1 MLIKN
6 GTVLTDTW
14 QFVQA
19 DIRIVGENIAGIIP
33 AGGIAAGGAAQEERA
48 ALDGGPAQNGRA
60 SQDEDIF
67 DATDL
72 YILPGL
78 VDIHIHACNG
88 YDFCDA
94 REESVTGMAKYLI
107 RQGVTSFVA
116 ASMAYDEDRLQK
128 VFEVAGKM
136 VQSGIP
142 GGARLRGIHMEGPFF
157 SKAKKGAQSEKYIIG
172 PDIGM
177 YDRLNTVS
185 GDTIRLVDI
194 APELPGAMEF
204 IRHASRSA
212 TVSIAHT
219 TSDYQTA
226 MEAFDNGATHVTH
239 LFNAMPPFSHR
250 DPGVVGAASDAGA
263 DVELICDGIHLH
275 PAVIRS
281 VFKWFGDDKVIL
293 ISDAMMACGLPDG
306 TYELGGQAVNVTA
319 GKATLHDGTIAGSAT
334 DLYTCMKRAVEFGI
348 PLESAARAATYNPA
362 GSAGLDK
369 EIGSITAGKRA
380 DLLLLDKN
388 LRIVQVICSGQC
400 QI

>member
-6 GTVLTDTW
+6 GKVLTDSW
-14 QFVQA
+14 QFEQL
-19 DIRIVGENIAGIIP
+19 DLRITGDTIEKTAP
-33 AGGIAAGGAAQEERA
+33 AGNLEASCDLREESVLDAQ
-48 ALDGGPAQNGRA
+48 G
-60 SQDEDIF
+60 
-67 DATDL
+67 L
-72 YILPGL
+72 YVVPGL

-107 RQGVTSFVA
+107 KQGVTSFLA
-116 ASMAYDEDRLQK
+116 ASMACDEERLK
-128 VFEVAGKM
+128 HVFEVGRKM
-136 VQSGIP
+136 VESGIP
-142 GGARLRGIHMEGPFF
+142 GGAQLRGIHMEGPFF
-157 SKAKKGAQSEKYIIG
+157 SKAKKGAQSEKYIIE
-172 PDIGM
+172 PDTSM
-177 YDRLNTVS
+177 FDRLNTVS
-185 GDTIRLVDI
+185 GGTIRLVDV
-194 APELPGAMEF
+194 APELPRAMEF
-204 IRHASRSA
+204 IRHASRHA

-226 MEAFDNGATHVTH
+226 MEAFSNGATHVTH

-306 TYELGGQAVNVTA
+306 EYELGGQAVDVSA
-319 GKATLHDGTIAGSAT
+319 GKATLRDGTIAGSAA
-334 DLYTCMKRAVEFGI
+334 DLYTCMRRAVAFGI
-348 PLESAARAATYNPA
+348 PLESAVRAASCNPA
-362 GSAGLDK
+362 RSAGLDQQ
-369 EIGSITAGKRA
+369 IGSIASGKRA

-388 LRIVQVICSGQC
+388 LSIVQVICGGQFC
-400 QI
+400 

>member
-6 GTVLTDTW
+6 GTVLTDAW
-14 QFVQA
+14 QFTQA
-19 DIRIVGENIAGIIP
+19 DIRIAGENIESIMP
-33 AGGIAAGGAAQEERA
+33 AGGITTGGLTQ
-48 ALDGGPAQNGRA
+48 DGGTA
-60 SQDEDIF
+60 QDEGIF
-67 DATDL
+67 DAKDL

-78 VDIHIHACNG
+78 VDIHIHGCAG

-107 RQGVTSFVA
+107 KQGVTSFVA
-116 ASMAYDEDRLQK
+116 ASMAYDEDRLRK
-128 VFEVAGKM
+128 VFEVAKKM

-142 GGARLRGIHMEGPFF
+142 GGAQLRGIHMEGPFF

-172 PDIGM
+172 PDIDM

-185 GDTIRLVDI
+185 GGTIRLVDI
-194 APELPGAMEF
+194 APELPHAMEF
-204 IRHASRSA
+204 IRHASRHA

-219 TSDYQTA
+219 TADYQTA
-226 MEAFDNGATHVTH
+226 MEAFGSGAAHVTH

-306 TYELGGQAVNVTA
+306 TYELGGQAVNVAA
-319 GKATLHDGTIAGSAT
+319 GKVSLHDGTLAGSAT

-348 PLESAARAATYNPA
+348 PLESAVRAASFNPA
-362 GSAGLDK
+362 ESAGLDQD
-369 EIGSITAGKRA
+369 IGSITAGKRA

-388 LRIVQVICSGQC
+388 LSIVQVICGGQ
-400 QI
+400 ITY

>member
-6 GTVLTDTW
+6 GNVLTDSWKFEQLDLLT
-14 QFVQA
+14 A
-19 DIRIVGENIAGIIP
+19 GETIARTATPGSMLAETGP
-33 AGGIAAGGAAQEERA
+33 RQEPE
-48 ALDGGPAQNGRA
+48 
-60 SQDEDIF
+60 F
-67 DATDL
+67 DAQGL
-72 YILPGL
+72 YVVPGL
-78 VDIHIHACNG
+78 VDIHIHGCDG

-94 REESVTGMAKYLI
+94 REDSVTGMAKYLI
-107 RQGVTSFVA
+107 KQGVTSFVA

-128 VFEVAGKM
+128 VFEAGKNM

-142 GGARLRGIHMEGPFF
+142 GGAQLRGIHMEGPYF
-157 SKAKKGAQSEKYIIG
+157 SKAKKGAQPEKYIIE
-172 PDIGM
+172 PDIVM
-177 YDRLNTVS
+177 FDRLNSVS
-185 GDTIRLVDI
+185 GGMIRLVDI
-194 APELPGAMEF
+194 APELPNAMEF
-204 IRHASRSA
+204 IRHASKNA

-219 TSDYQTA
+219 TADYSTA
-226 MEAFDNGATHVTH
+226 MEAFRNGATHVTH

-306 TYELGGQAVNVTA
+306 TYELGGQAVSVTA
-319 GKATLHDGTIAGSAT
+319 GKAILYDGTIAGSAT

-348 PLESAARAATYNPA
+348 PLESAVRAASFNPA
-362 GSAGLDK
+362 RSAGLDQN
-369 EIGSITAGKRA
+369 IGSIASGKRA

-388 LRIVQVICSGQC
+388 LSIVQVICGGKFC
-400 QI
+400 

>member
-6 GTVLTDTW
+6 GNVLTETW
-14 QFVQA
+14 QFEQL
-19 DIRIVGENIAGIIP
+19 DLRITGDAIEKIAPDGSME
-33 AGGIAAGGAAQEERA
+33 AECDLRQEPE
-48 ALDGGPAQNGRA
+48 
-60 SQDEDIF
+60 F
-67 DATDL
+67 DAEGL
-72 YILPGL
+72 YVLPGL
-78 VDIHIHACNG
+78 VDIHIHACAG

-116 ASMAYDEDRLQK
+116 ASMAYDEERLQK
-128 VFEVAGKM
+128 VFKVGKNM
-136 VQSGIP
+136 VESGIP
-142 GGARLRGIHMEGPFF
+142 GGAQLRGIHMEGPFF
-157 SKAKKGAQSEKYIIG
+157 SKAKKGAQSEKYIIE
-172 PDIGM
+172 PDIAM
-177 YDRLNTVS
+177 FDRLNTVS
-185 GDTIRLVDI
+185 GGTIRLVDI
-194 APELPGAMEF
+194 APELPRAMEF
-204 IRHASRSA
+204 IRHASKNA

-219 TSDYQTA
+219 TADYTTA
-226 MEAFDNGATHVTH
+226 MEAFGNGATHVTH

-250 DPGVVGAASDAGA
+250 DSGVVGAASDAGA

-306 TYELGGQAVNVTA
+306 EYELGGQAVNVSA

-348 PLESAARAATYNPA
+348 PLESAVRAAAYNPA
-362 GSAGLDK
+362 RSAGLDQQ
-369 EIGSITAGKRA
+369 IGSVASGKRA

-388 LRIVQVICSGQC
+388 LSIVQVICGGQFC
-400 QI
+400 